1 MKIWLA
7 HLSGQQRSSQI
18 SSKEAERIEARL
30 LIAPVTRTR
39 AGYSDSLLPFISDC
53 YSAAISSILLRGN
66 KTSRSNDA

>member
-39 AGYSDSLLPFISDC
+39 AGYSDSGR
-53 YSAAISSILLRGN
+53 YSAAISSILPRSN